1 MSTIALASKPVR
13 PVQSKVE
20 GIQPG
25 TNGYVKGAQ
34 PSQEASTLEHKV
46 EKALYT
52 LGATPA
58 PFLNW
63 SIQELI
69 LFIQNVEYYKS
80 PPGGSKWPTVG
91 HMLLQTTL
99 KFMGNS
105 HPHIKAWEQLSTR
118 EAIDFLLGVDIA
130 VQINGELYCFD
141 ITANP
146 EAVES
151 KKEKAKYAFKGA
163 RFDILKA
170 LGCKHYIVVLAQ
182 FDKDIGLK
190 LLEDKLSSIGEK
202 FTTSISLVK
211 PKRVIN
217 VIPSGLLPEG
227 EVA

>member
-1 MSTIALASKPVR
+1 MSITLKLKPVR
-13 PVQSKVE
+13 PSIEVE
-20 GIQPG
+20 KIQPQA
-25 TNGYVKGAQ
+25 NGYVKGAS
-34 PSQEASTLEHKV
+34 PSIEASTLEHKV

-63 SIQELI
+63 SIQELM
-69 LFIQNVEYYKS
+69 LFICKEVEYYKF
-80 PPGGSKWPTVG
+80 PPQGSNWPTVG

-217 VIPSGLLPEG
+217 VIPSGLLP
-227 EVA
+227 